1 VFTLPT
7 VNDSSVM
14 QPVIDKQIIVSDHV
28 VTMVFTD
35 LVNSTAVKKYLK
47 GNDITTRNRLYFDTI
62 LKPHRQRVEANLVAY
77 GGRVVKTEGDA
88 YFVVFANASQAAQW
102 AVALQISHACE
113 PIDTPLGPLQVR
125 IGMHTGSPLPDGDD
139 FIGEEVDYAA
149 RVSSLANGGQILLSE
164 VTTDLISEAGMT
176 DLTIV
181 SRGHHYLKGIGKAPI
196 FELLYLNKK
205 QQPRKKPKSW
215 KSGGLQLLA
224 SLTGAGVAMGIGLT
238 GMLQP
243 LELKTFDHLMQIRP
257 QPEQPDPRLLMITI
271 TGEDV
276 QAQSSVQRQGL
287 SLSNAKLAQL
297 LEKLAQYQPRV
308 IGLDLYRDFPVDPQY
323 GDLVNRLRQDKGLIT
338 VCKVGDTTD
347 NPGIAPPPDI
357 PPDTLPQRVGFS
369 DVMLDPDGIVR
380 RHLLGLAPPEQS
392 ECQISNSLSLVLA
405 LRYLEDE
412 GITAQLTANNDLQ
425 IGQVVFPTLKRNSGG
440 YQNID
445 AGGYQMLLNYRV
457 KGSVE
462 SIAPTYTLKEVLE
475 ENKLTPELV
484 KDRIVL
490 IGTVD
495 KTFHDFHATPYNQ
508 SNRPETAGVFLQAQ
522 MTSQIIS
529 AVKNGRP
536 LLVWWSQWAEYL
548 WIGGW
553 SLMAGWVS
561 WRCRSPLFLGVAV
574 AGMLSLLYAC
584 SYVIFI
590 QGIWVSTIPSAI
602 AIVVTSG
609 MVRVY
614 SSHPGLKYWMLY

>member
-1 VFTLPT
+1 
-7 VNDSSVM
+7 M
-14 QPVIDKQIIVSDHV
+14 QPVIDKHVIISDHV

-47 GNDITTRNRLYFDTI
+47 GNDITSRNRLYFDTI

-102 AVALQISHACE
+102 AVALQLSHTHE
-113 PIDTPLGPLQVR
+113 PIDTPLGSLQVR

-149 RVSSLANGGQILLSE
+149 RVSSLAHGGQILLSE
-164 VTTDLISEAGMT
+164 VTTDLIYEAGIT
-176 DLTIV
+176 NLSIV
-181 SRGHHYLKGIGKAPI
+181 PRGNHYLKGIGKAPI
-196 FELLYLNKK
+196 FELQYLNK
-205 QQPRKKPKSW
+205 QQRQRQKPRSW
-215 KSGGLQLLA
+215 KSRSLQLLA
-224 SLTGAGVAMGIGLT
+224 SLTGAGMAMGVGLV
-238 GMLQP
+238 GVLQP
-243 LELKTFDHLMQIRP
+243 LEMKVFDHFMQIRP
-257 QPEQPDPRLLMITI
+257 QQESPDPRLLMITI
-271 TGEDV
+271 TGRDV
-276 QAQSSVQRQGL
+276 QAQSSAQRQGL
-287 SLSNAKLAQL
+287 SLTNAKLAQL

-308 IGLDLYRDFPVDPQY
+308 IALDLYRDFPVEPEY
-323 GDLVNRLRQDKGLIT
+323 RNLANRLRQDNRLIT

-357 PPDTLPQRVGFS
+357 PVDSLPERVGFS
-369 DVMLDPDGIVR
+369 DVTPDPDGVVR

-392 ECQISNSLSLVLA
+392 ECQISNSLSLVMA

-412 GITAQLTANNDLQ
+412 GITAQLTQNNDLQ
-425 IGQVVFPTLKRNSGG
+425 IGQVVFPTLKSNSGG
-440 YQNID
+440 YQNTD
-445 AGGYQMLLNYRV
+445 AGGYQILLNYRAT
-457 KGSVE
+457 GSVE
-462 SIAPTYTLKEVLE
+462 AIAPAYTLEEVLYQ
-475 ENKLTPELV
+475 NKLTPELV
-484 KDRIVL
+484 KDRLVF

-495 KTFHDFHATPYNQ
+495 QSFHDIHATPYNH

-529 AVKNGRP
+529 AVKDGRP
-536 LLVWWSQWAEYL
+536 LLVWWSEWAEYV
-548 WIGGW
+548 WIGAW
-553 SLMAGWVS
+553 SVVAGLVS
-561 WRCRSPLFLGVAV
+561 WRFRSPLLLGLAV
-574 AGMLSLLYAC
+574 AGMLSVLYGC

-590 QGIWVSTIPSAI
+590 QGIWVPMIPSGL

-614 SSHPGLKYWMLY
+614 FSHPCLKYWMLY

>member
-1 VFTLPT
+1 
-7 VNDSSVM
+7 M
-14 QPVIDKQIIVSDHV
+14 QPVIDKQVVVSDHV

-102 AVALQISHACE
+102 AVALHISHTCE

-149 RVSSLANGGQILLSE
+149 RVSSLAHGGQILLSE
-164 VTTDLISEAGMT
+164 VTTDLIDDAGLT
-176 DLTIV
+176 NLTIV
-181 SRGHHYLKGIGKAPI
+181 SRGNHYLKGIGKAPI

-205 QQPRKKPKSW
+205 QRSRKKPKSW
-215 KSGGLQLLA
+215 KSRGLQLLA
-224 SLTGAGVAMGIGLT
+224 SLTGASMAIGVSLT

-243 LELKTFDHLMQIRP
+243 LELKAFDHFMQIRP
-257 QPEQPDPRLLMITI
+257 QQESPDPRLLMITI
-271 TGEDV
+271 TGGDV
-276 QAQSSVQRQGL
+276 QAQSSAQRQGL
-287 SLSNAKLAQL
+287 SLSNTKLAQL

-308 IGLDLYRDFPVDPQY
+308 IGLDLYRDFPVEPQY
-323 GDLVNRLRQDKGLIT
+323 RDLANRLRQDNRLIT

-347 NPGIAPPPDI
+347 NPGIPPPPDI
-357 PPDTLPQRVGFS
+357 PPDSLPERVGFS
-369 DVMLDPDGIVR
+369 DVMLDPDGVVR

-392 ECQISNSLSLVLA
+392 ECQISNSLSLVMA
-405 LRYLEDE
+405 LRYLEEE
-412 GITAQLTANNDLQ
+412 GFTAQLTSNNDLQ
-425 IGQVVFPTLKRNSGG
+425 IGQVVFPTLKNNSGG

-445 AGGYQMLLNYRV
+445 AGGYQMLLNYRAR
-457 KGSVE
+457 GSVE
-462 SIAPTYTLKEVLE
+462 SIARTYTLKEVLE
-475 ENKLTPELV
+475 ENILTPELV
-484 KDRIVL
+484 KDRIVF

-495 KTFHDFHATPYNQ
+495 KTFHDIHATPYNQ
-508 SNRPETAGVFLQAQ
+508 SRRPEAAGVFLQAQ

-536 LLVWWSQWAEYL
+536 LLVWWPQWAEYL
-548 WIGGW
+548 WLGAW
-553 SLMAGWVS
+553 SLVAGLVS
-561 WRCRSPLFLGVAV
+561 WRFRSPLLLGLAV
-574 AGMLSLLYAC
+574 AGMLSVLYGC
-584 SYVIFI
+584 SYVIFL
-590 QGIWVSTIPSAI
+590 QGVWVPVIPSAM
-602 AIVVTSG
+602 AIIVTSG
-609 MVRVY
+609 MVSVY
-614 SSHPGLKYWMLY
+614 FSHPSLKYWMLY